1 MVSYLVNNAGT
12 SAYLAAGFAI
22 ISFAALF
29 IFFAGVTV
37 FGPINDFLS
46 IFQMLFLIPVALA
59 LYQLLRSTAPTIS
72 LLTTAGAVLAL
83 AIIAVLQILLVVRI
97 VTFEFTIRPILILGV
112 VLGIW
117 WLATG
122 FLAFNSGALPTGLAW
137 TSIIVGVSFMVIA
150 VGFWIDGPQHPLA
163 AIGFLVGAIASPVL
177 AIWLGR
183 LLS

>member
-1 MVSYLVNNAGT
+1 M
-12 SAYLAAGFAI
+12 
-22 ISFAALF
+22 
-29 IFFAGVTV
+29 
-37 FGPINDFLS
+37 
-46 IFQMLFLIPVALA
+46 
-59 LYQLLRSTAPTIS
+59 
-72 LLTTAGAVLAL
+72 
-83 AIIAVLQILLVVRI
+83 LQILLVVRI

-117 WLATG
+117 WLAIG

-163 AIGFLVGAIASPVL
+163 AIGFLVGAIASPVW